1 MTIAELKAQMTDAF
15 MANETVKKAYN
26 LQAGKSFEEQFS
38 IVSLENILFF
48 IVATAMWLNAQL
60 FNQHKTDVLNILR
73 LNKAHTPNWYATRAK
88 EFQFGHELTE
98 GTDQYNNSAL
108 TAEQIQ
114 AAQVVKFAAAVEADD
129 QSVLFVKVATYNNNI
144 KQPLNSIQLA
154 AFNNYLS
161 MIKDAGVRITVVNSP
176 ADDLHLE
183 MDIYYDPLILDNE
196 GRRLDG
202 SDNAPVQTAIR
213 DYISKLSFNGLYV
226 NQSLVDRLQT
236 INGVEI
242 AELKQASSR
251 YGNQVNYRPINA
263 RSRPYAGYY
272 QVTDRNLIL
281 RFIANE

>member
-1 MTIAELKAQMTDAF
+1 MTIAEIKAQMTDAF
-15 MANETVKKAYN
+15 IANETVKKAYN
-26 LQAGKSFEEQFS
+26 LQADKSFEEQFS

-60 FNQHKTDVLNILR
+60 FKQHKADVLNILR
-73 LNKAHTPNWYATRAK
+73 ENKAHTPNWYATRAK
-88 EFQFGHELTE
+88 EFQFGHELLA
-98 GTDQYNNSAL
+98 GTDHYDNSKL
-108 TAEQIQ
+108 TTEQIQ
-114 AAQVVKFAAAVEADD
+114 ATQVVKFAAAVEADD

-154 AFNNYLS
+154 AFNNYLGR
-161 MIKDAGVRITVVNSP
+161 IKDAGVRITVVNSP

-272 QVTDRNLIL
+272 QITDSNLIL
-281 RFIANE
+281 RFIVNE